1 VTRVLVDT
9 DVLVDHLRGHR
20 RFQAGKDVVHV
31 SSVTRAELFA
41 GRATD
46 EPNVRRLLRPFTELP
61 VDAAV
66 AERAGRLRR
75 TTGIGL
81 GDALI
86 AATAITHRLTLVMR
100 NLKDFDAVPGVRT
113 RTPD

>member
-1 VTRVLVDT
+1 
-9 DVLVDHLRGHR
+9 
-20 RFQAGKDVVHV
+20 
-31 SSVTRAELFA
+31 
-41 GRATD
+41 
-46 EPNVRRLLRPFTELP
+46 

-86 AATAITHRLTLVMR
+86 AATAITHRLTLVTR
-100 NLKDFDAVPGVRT
+100 NLKDFHPVPGVRAK
-113 RTPD
+113 RPD

>member
-1 VTRVLVDT
+1 
-9 DVLVDHLRGHR
+9 
-20 RFQAGKDVVHV
+20 
-31 SSVTRAELFA
+31 
-41 GRATD
+41 
-46 EPNVRRLLRPFTELP
+46 